1 MRIRLAV
8 VFAVAVGLLIS
19 VPLVAHHSGATLSA
33 ESTVTLKG
41 TVSSWLWSNPHCLLK
56 IDVTG
61 EDGQVVSW
69 LAETQ
74 APNTIY
80 TQGYRANSFKAGD
93 EVTLTLRP
101 AANGAPYGILAQTVF
116 ADGTILGNL
125 PGGRAR
131 GSGTEA
137 Q

>member
-19 VPLVAHHSGATLSA
+19 VPLVAHHTGGTLYA
-33 ESTVTLKG
+33 EGTVTLKG
-41 TVSSWLWSNPHCLLK
+41 TVTTWLWSNPHCLLT

-69 LAETQ
+69 IAETQ

-80 TQGYRANSFKAGD
+80 TQGYRARSFKPGD
-93 EVTLTLRP
+93 EVTVTLRP
-101 AANGAPYGILAQTVF
+101 AANGGPYGILAQTVF
-116 ADGTILGNL
+116 ADGTTLG
-125 PGGRAR
+125 GTGRGR
-131 GSGTEA
+131 GA

>member
-1 MRIRLAV
+1 MRIRLV
-8 VFAVAVGLLIS
+8 VVLAVAVGLLIS
-19 VPLVAHHSGATLSA
+19 VPLVAHHSGATLYA
-33 ESTVTLKG
+33 EETVTLKG
-41 TVSSWLWSNPHCLLK
+41 TVTEWLWSNPHCLLR

-116 ADGTILGNL
+116 ADGTIR
-125 PGGRAR
+125 GGTGR
-131 GSGTEA
+131 GGGA
-137 Q
+137 P

>member
-1 MRIRLAV
+1 MRNRLVV

-19 VPLVAHHSGATLSA
+19 VPLVAHHSGGTLYA
-33 ESTVTLKG
+33 DETVTLKG
-41 TVSSWLWSNPHCLLK
+41 TVTEWLWSNPHCLLR

-80 TQGYRANSFKAGD
+80 TQGYRARSFKAGD
-93 EVTLTLRP
+93 EVSLTLQP
-101 AANGAPYGILAQTVF
+101 AANGGPYGILSQTVF
-116 ADGTILGNL
+116 ADGTTLG
-125 PGGRAR
+125 GTGRGR
-131 GSGTEA
+131 GA